1 MASGQMTL
9 PPRMQ
14 VTTLYAYCDI
24 LEHVIVGDVTAP
36 MLRVVDMKLTPKKSK
51 VHTIM
56 NTPLFVPVQKK
67 IFDTIEINLMTDTGY
82 PAPFSS
88 GKSNVVLELK
98 RVGLLGDML

>member
-1 MASGQMTL
+1 
-9 PPRMQ
+9 
-14 VTTLYAYCDI
+14 
-24 LEHVIVGDVTAP
+24 
-36 MLRVVDMKLTPKKSK
+36 
-51 VHTIM
+51 M